1 MTELALREIER
12 EMNQL
17 WENWVKPWF
26 EDWFE
31 LDWEENEENFPA
43 VDILKARDHYRM
55 LVELPGLSEKD
66 FSLEVDNGVLSIKG
80 TRPEPDLKDAQW
92 IRRERA
98 RGEFLRRFQL
108 PEEVDSE
115 KIEARFKDGIL
126 EIHLP
131 IRQSSK
137 PKEIRIEVH

>member
-1 MTELALREIER
+1 MTELALREIEK

-17 WENWVKPWF
+17 WENWVRPWF
-26 EDWFE
+26 E
-31 LDWEENEENFPA
+31 LGWEGEEENFPA
-43 VDILKARDHYRM
+43 VDILKAKDHYRM
-55 LVELPGLSEKD
+55 IVELPGLSEKD
-66 FSLEVDNGVLSIKG
+66 FSLEVDNRVLTIKG
-80 TRPEPDLKDAQW
+80 NRPEPELKDARW

-98 RGEFLRRFQL
+98 YGEFLRRFQL
-108 PEEVDSE
+108 PEEVETE
-115 KIEARFKDGIL
+115 KIEAKFKNGIL